1 MVPYLS
7 KSKEKNNHYVLKK
20 NKKQTTNGLINF
32 SFFAHDAAEL
42 KQTLREFR
50 WNNNNNLTIMI
61 MTMMMTTMMIMITT
75 IITGCAG

>member
-7 KSKEKNNHYVLKK
+7 KSIEKNNHNDYVLKE
-20 NKKQTTNGLINF
+20 NEKKTTNGLINF

-50 WNNNNNLTIMI
+50 
-61 MTMMMTTMMIMITT
+61 
-75 IITGCAG
+75 